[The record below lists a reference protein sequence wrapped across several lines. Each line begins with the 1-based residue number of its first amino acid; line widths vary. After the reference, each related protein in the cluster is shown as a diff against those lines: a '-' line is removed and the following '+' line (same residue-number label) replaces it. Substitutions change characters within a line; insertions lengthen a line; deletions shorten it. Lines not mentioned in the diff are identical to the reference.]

1 MITDHRGPS
10 LTYTE
15 FLEKLSLQL
24 QQGEHMQKNAEKERL
39 KLREIVDLRQR
50 IAELEEINKAHQDL
64 NGELRI
70 ELTAKKRKPI
80 VIKEIN

>member
-1 MITDHRGPS
+1 
-10 LTYTE
+10 
-15 FLEKLSLQL
+15 
-24 QQGEHMQKNAEKERL
+24 MQKNAEKERL

-70 ELTAKKRKPI
+70 ELTALGFSMNKKRKPI
-80 VIKEIN
+80 VIKEIH